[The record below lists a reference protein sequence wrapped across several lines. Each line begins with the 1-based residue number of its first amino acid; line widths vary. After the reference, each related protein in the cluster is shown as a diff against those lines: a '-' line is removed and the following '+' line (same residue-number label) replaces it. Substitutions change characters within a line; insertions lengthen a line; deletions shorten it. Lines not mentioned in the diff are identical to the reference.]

1 MTNEYNPDGKEIR
14 FIDSHY
20 KDLFHIPDGSCVQI
34 HYPDEMVVKPCTFI
48 DEYHTQIG
56 YNVFHICQFAEIME
70 RNGASY
76 MPEPE
81 IMGDEAAWKVGK
93 DRILAVQ
100 TCEDGYDYT
109 LLDENYNEIDGG
121 QVDNPELSMLEVRRD
136 ILESFGLERRELQ
149 AMFYEDVMEQAF
161 EVGRQAVVVNDPIAE
176 LAFKLDRFAENFDPY
191 EYMDQV
197 DDVQAHIQEIK
208 ADLAA
213 GNTAPY
219 REFLNTAI
227 EEAREETAV
236 EVAKVLKSQL
246 DKLDSPKRES
256 VMENWHRPQKKLRL
270 PVPLP
275 NAKSLNDKEDTD
287 MKNEN
292 GMMFT
297 EIPPRMTEW
306 LLFWKAPRIPMRFF
320 SCGKM

>member
-136 ILESFGLERRELQ
+136 ILEYFGLDRRELLS
-149 AMFYEDVMEQAF
+149 MCYEDVMEQAF

-256 VMENWHRPQKKLRL
+256 VMEKLAQAAEKAAPASPSPKR
-270 PVPLP
+270 
-275 NAKSLNDKEDTD
+275 KEP
-287 MKNEN
+287 E
-292 GMMFT
+292 
-297 EIPPRMTEW
+297 R
-306 LLFWKAPRIPMRFF
+306 
-320 SCGKM
+320 

>member
-1 MTNEYNPDGKEIR
+1 MMNEFNPDGKDIR

-20 KDLFHIPDGSCVQI
+20 KDLFRISDGGCIQI
-34 HYPDEMVVKPCTFI
+34 HYLDETVVKPCKFI

-56 YNVFHICQFAEIME
+56 NNVFHICQFAEIME

-76 MPEPE
+76 MAEPE

-93 DRILAVQ
+93 DKILAIQ
-100 TCEDGYDYT
+100 TCDDGYDYT
-109 LLDENYNEIDGG
+109 LFDENYNEIDGG
-121 QVDNPELSMLEVRRD
+121 QVDNPDMSMIEVRTD
-136 ILESFGLERRELQ
+136 ILESFNLAHRELR
-149 AMFYEDVMEQAF
+149 AMVYEDVMEQGF

-219 REFLNTAI
+219 REFLDTAI
-227 EEAREETAV
+227 AESREETAV
-236 EVAKVLKSQL
+236 EVAKVLRSQL
-246 DKLDSPKRES
+246 DKITPPKRES
-256 VMENWHRPQKKLRL
+256 VMEKLAQAAEKTA
-270 PVPLP
+270 PATPSH
-275 NAKSLNDKEDTD
+275 KHKEP
-287 MKNEN
+287 E
-292 GMMFT
+292 
-297 EIPPRMTEW
+297 R
-306 LLFWKAPRIPMRFF
+306 
-320 SCGKM
+320 

>member
-34 HYPDEMVVKPCTFI
+34 HYPDETVVKPCTFI

-70 RNGASY
+70 CNGASY

-121 QVDNPELSMLEVRRD
+121 QVDNPELSIIEVRQD
-136 ILESFGLERRELQ
+136 ILESFGL
-149 AMFYEDVMEQAF
+149 
-161 EVGRQAVVVNDPIAE
+161 
-176 LAFKLDRFAENFDPY
+176 
-191 EYMDQV
+191 
-197 DDVQAHIQEIK
+197 
-208 ADLAA
+208 
-213 GNTAPY
+213 
-219 REFLNTAI
+219 
-227 EEAREETAV
+227 
-236 EVAKVLKSQL
+236 
-246 DKLDSPKRES
+246 
-256 VMENWHRPQKKLRL
+256 
-270 PVPLP
+270 
-275 NAKSLNDKEDTD
+275 
-287 MKNEN
+287 
-292 GMMFT
+292 
-297 EIPPRMTEW
+297 
-306 LLFWKAPRIPMRFF
+306 
-320 SCGKM
+320 